1 MRTYHLSIKTNVE
14 DKVTELNNY
23 LYPDEIFIN
32 SSFKLTYKITN
43 IGSEKF
49 PGGKIERFGMSSVPG
64 GPYLHWSFTPP
75 LEIPEIL
82 KEASVTQ
89 SQSLRLL
96 CQPGVFSL
104 VFQISLDK
112 EGKILYYEHPSKES
126 GSDKYTSPLCIAV
139 DRRQV
144 EIVTLLRQ
152 ILSNLK
158 KE

>member
-1 MRTYHLSIKTNVE
+1 MRTYHLSIKTNIE
-14 DKVTELNNY
+14 DEVTELNKY
-23 LYPDEIFIN
+23 LYPDEVFTN

-49 PGGKIERFGMSSVPG
+49 PGGKIERFGMSSIPAD
-64 GPYLHWSFTPP
+64 PYLQWSFTPS
-75 LEIPEIL
+75 LEIPELL

-89 SQSLRLL
+89 SRSLRLL
-96 CQPGVFSL
+96 CRPGVFNL

-112 EGKILYYEHPSKES
+112 EGKILYYDHPSKES
-126 GSDKYTSPLCIAV
+126 GSDKYTSSFYIAV

-144 EIVTLLRQ
+144 EIVALLRQ